1 MDLCNTTPKK
11 RKNVLRN
18 RISAPW
24 KSDNDVFA
32 IKFHKGTHEFIYGLM
47 EGVGKGIDMNLALIT
62 DDVNHGLL
70 FLGEL
75 GEEVQLLRFALG
87 AFPSHGS

>member
-1 MDLCNTTPKK
+1 M
-11 RKNVLRN
+11 LRN
-18 RISAPW
+18 RISASG
-24 KSDNDVFA
+24 KGDNDVFA
-32 IKFHKGTHEFIYGLM
+32 VKFHTGTHEFIYGLM

-75 GEEVQLLRFALG
+75 GEQVQLLRLMLG
-87 AFPSHGS
+87 AFPWQPSDHRHR